1 MITAEQLSRTMPTL
15 GDKRAAELAPHLAAA
30 LSEFKIEPGVELAML
45 LAQLGHESIDL
56 KRWEEGLHYTTAE
69 RICAVFGKRRFP
81 DLASAQPF
89 VGQPTALAN
98 YAYAG
103 MNGNGGAASGDGWLF
118 RGRGPVQTTGR
129 ANYRATGAALKV
141 PLEHFPDQLLNP
153 SVGFRA
159 ACWFWTSKGCPAPA
173 RKGDVLAVT
182 KIINGGTNGLD
193 DRKARFERACKV
205 LGVVAP

>member
-1 MITAEQLSRTMPTL
+1 MLTADQLSRTMPTL
-15 GDKRAAELAPHLAAA
+15 SAARATELAPHLAAA
-30 LSEFKIEPGVELAML
+30 LSEFKIDPGVELAML
-45 LAQLGHESIDL
+45 LAHLGHESVDL
-56 KRWEEGLHYTTAE
+56 TRWEESLLYTTPE

-81 DLASAQPF
+81 DVASAKPF
-89 VGQPTALAN
+89 VGKPEALAN
-98 YAYAG
+98 YVYAG
-103 MNGNGGAASGDGWLF
+103 MIGNGGPSSGDGWRY
-118 RGRGPVQTTGR
+118 RGRGPMQTTGR
-129 ANYRATGAALKV
+129 ANCRATGAALKV

-182 KIINGGTNGLD
+182 KIINGGTNGIE